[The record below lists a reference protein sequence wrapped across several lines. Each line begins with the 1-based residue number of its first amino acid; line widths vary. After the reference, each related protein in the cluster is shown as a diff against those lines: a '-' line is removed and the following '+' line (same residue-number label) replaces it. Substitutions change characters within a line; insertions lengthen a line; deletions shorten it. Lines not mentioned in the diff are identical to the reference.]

1 MGNVGGI
8 ERLSKRL
15 DQIESEKN
23 SLEKVIETQQ
33 ERLLTESQNTQKLLG
48 VLAAR
53 VMAQGWLD
61 SWMEQI
67 HTDEAWFKPACTYT
81 EGQPEYTMIVNET
94 SGLPPSDNIQRG
106 VLLQSGGPLKPVSL
120 DSVVYFRRYADDLA
134 KLALTGLL
142 DWLTYMEF
150 VGIQRVYLYDSY
162 DPGEPDECLRNE
174 PAIRALISN
183 GFVVYLD
190 ASSHMTPWSAD
201 KQVECYVHAKK
212 HFGHLTTWR
221 VHMDAD
227 EYPVVRDYKGVV
239 LGAGSFAAF
248 VNLTMTADQSTGL
261 IWLNNYVCGGFDL
274 HPDALPRFA
283 RYPLC
288 TKEPTV
294 PANKKYVLKLA
305 ESASFSVH
313 TAELVSGIDVEG
325 VDVLARDQT
334 LLMQHYWGP
343 RCHPLDALDRYDDKL
358 ALYYFLKPPEVL
370 GAMNEIRKC
379 FMRAT
384 GYTKGEA
391 SR

>member
-1 MGNVGGI
+1 MSIRRTALTFGLTGIFSVSVVFWLYTHSSLDHSMGNVGGI

-221 VHMDAD
+221 VHM
-227 EYPVVRDYKGVV
+227 V
-239 LGAGSFAAF
+239 
-248 VNLTMTADQSTGL
+248 
-261 IWLNNYVCGGFDL
+261 
-274 HPDALPRFA
+274 
-283 RYPLC
+283 
-288 TKEPTV
+288 
-294 PANKKYVLKLA
+294 
-305 ESASFSVH
+305 
-313 TAELVSGIDVEG
+313 
-325 VDVLARDQT
+325 
-334 LLMQHYWGP
+334 
-343 RCHPLDALDRYDDKL
+343 
-358 ALYYFLKPPEVL
+358 
-370 GAMNEIRKC
+370 
-379 FMRAT
+379 
-384 GYTKGEA
+384 
-391 SR
+391 